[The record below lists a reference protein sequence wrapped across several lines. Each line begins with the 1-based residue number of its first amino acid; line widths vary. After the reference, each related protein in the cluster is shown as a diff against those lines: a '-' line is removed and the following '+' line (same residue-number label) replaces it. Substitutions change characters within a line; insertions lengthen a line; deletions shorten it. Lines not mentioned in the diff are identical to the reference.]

1 MWQDPIVQETR
12 RWREEYAAQFKDD
25 SEAMFQDILR
35 RQSTHK
41 ERLVSFRPRKPRQW
55 RGAGEEK

>member
-12 RWREEYAAQFKDD
+12 RLREEYAAQFKGN

-35 RQSTHK
+35 RQAAHK
-41 ERLVSFRPRKPRQW
+41 ERLVCFKPRSP
-55 RGAGEEK
+55 RRRRNAA